1 MKATTSIAAGFLSAF
16 GATACCVGPLLLVT
30 AGFGG
35 AWAARLGSLEPLQPL
50 FIASTLL
57 FMGFAFHGLYVRPR
71 QCAPGEACAL
81 PAVLRR
87 HRAAFWSIAFAIAM
101 MALFPLVADRFY

>member
-1 MKATTSIAAGFLSAF
+1 MKAATSLTAGILSAF

-35 AWAARLGSLEPLQPL
+35 VWAARLVALAPLQPL
-50 FIASTLL
+50 FITATLV
-57 FMGFAFHGLYVRPR
+57 FMGFAFHRLYVRPR
-71 QCAPGEACAL
+71 QCAPGEACAV

-87 HRAAFWSIAFAIAM
+87 QRAAFWVVAVLIAAM
-101 MALFPLVADRFY
+101 VLFPFVADRSY